1 MYSIKV
7 KLCKK
12 KPLTLESRGGKMRY
26 CTKRLKNK
34 LIEIVNKKITSRRI
48 RTSAQINLTTL
59 FYNKMN

>member
-1 MYSIKV
+1 MQKKASNFRKV
-7 KLCKK
+7 
-12 KPLTLESRGGKMRY
+12 EGGKMRY